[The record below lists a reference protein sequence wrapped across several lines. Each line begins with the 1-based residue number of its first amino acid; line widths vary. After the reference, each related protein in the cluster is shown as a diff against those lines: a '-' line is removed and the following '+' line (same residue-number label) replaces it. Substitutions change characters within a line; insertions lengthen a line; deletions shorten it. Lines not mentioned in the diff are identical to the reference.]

1 MKWQIVLSLVSF
13 GLLVFADVATETRV
27 SENQRVVTK
36 ATVTTGTVLK
46 ATGKPDVE
54 LSSVAVE
61 QIEILRNKNQVQY
74 SYLISALVSG
84 MQETGDM
91 LEAAVTEMNS
101 STVKLTSKQM
111 VTLKRNIRKLKREQD
126 KVVHFTAYLR
136 ALGTCIEMVP
146 VSNETLQMSS
156 MGIQSRWCQ
165 DMRNT
170 QEAKYV
176 SQMLVWYSQLTS
188 TDKSEA
194 LSNRDV
200 INEAIV
206 SLVKTGYIKMKN

>member
-1 MKWQIVLSLVSF
+1 MKWQIVLSVVSF
-13 GLLVFADVATETRV
+13 GLLVFADAANETRV
-27 SENQRVVTK
+27 SDDQRIVTK
-36 ATVTTGTVLK
+36 ASVSTGILLK
-46 ATGKPDVE
+46 AAGKPDVE
-54 LSSVAVE
+54 LSTVAVE
-61 QIEILRNKNQVQY
+61 QVEVLRNRNHVQY
-74 SYLISALVSG
+74 SYLISAMVSG
-84 MQETGDM
+84 LQETGEM
-91 LEAAVTEMNS
+91 LEATVTEMNS
-101 STVKLTSKQM
+101 STVKLSSKQM
-111 VTLKRNIRKLKREQD
+111 AILKKNIKKLKREQD
-126 KVVHFTAYLR
+126 KVDHFIAYLR
-136 ALGTCIEMVP
+136 ALATCIEMVP
-146 VSNETLQMSS
+146 VSNETMQMTS

-165 DMRNT
+165 DMRNS